1 MRERLVGLLE
11 KLDLTL
17 ALAKEVLDEDQI
29 DSTASLAKTARARL
43 AYPDDLIIAAL
54 AGGTGSGKSSI
65 LNAISGEEM
74 ADVGGVRPTTS
85 EPLAVAEPGRI
96 GSVSGYLD
104 ELGIEVVP
112 AASAPSWL
120 VLVDLP
126 DTDSVEVEHR
136 HLVETL
142 LPSIDVVVWVADPE
156 KYRDESLHSL
166 IRRLTAHEG
175 QMVFVLNQV
184 DRLSEEGRAQVVADF
199 GVSLG
204 EDGLADP
211 TVIAT
216 AANPPSGPALGVDD
230 LVEALHRLATD
241 PLMLQAKLLA
251 DIEGAAST
259 LAEMAGATGTD
270 FETRV
275 GELVDEASRLIG
287 NGETDPATALLTE
300 FVESLG
306 LPQLDAISTKI
317 PAAVETAYR
326 QTGTPLRRRTVF
338 SRLWWVRSRSAPSH
352 TEQMAKVTESIT
364 AELVDPMREV
374 LRQRAQLAASV
385 ADLSLTVA
393 SLTTR

>member
-1 MRERLVGLLE
+1 MRERLVDLLE

-17 ALAKEVLDEDQI
+17 ALSREVLGEDQI
-29 DSTASLAKTARARL
+29 ESTASLAKTVRARL
-43 AYPDDLIIAAL
+43 AYPDDLIIVAL

-85 EPLAVAEPGRI
+85 EPLAVAESSRI
-96 GSVSGYLD
+96 GSVAGYLD
-104 ELGIEVVP
+104 ELGIEAVP
-112 AASAPSWL
+112 AEGAPRWL
-120 VLVDLP
+120 ALVDLP

-175 QMVFVLNQV
+175 QMLFVLNQI
-184 DRLSEEGRAQVVADF
+184 DRLNEEARSQVVADF
-199 GVSLG
+199 RVSLG

-230 LVEALHRLATD
+230 LVEALHGLAAD
-241 PLMLQAKLLA
+241 PLVLQAKLLA

-259 LAEMAGATGTD
+259 LAGMADAAGTD
-270 FETRV
+270 FEAQV
-275 GELVDEASRLIG
+275 GDLVDEATRLIV
-287 NGETDPATALLTE
+287 NGETDPATARLTE
-300 FVESLG
+300 FVETLD
-306 LPQLDAISTKI
+306 LHQLDAISAKI
-317 PAAVETAYR
+317 PAAVWAAYLK
-326 QTGTPLRRRTVF
+326 TGSPLVRRT
-338 SRLWWVRSRSAPSH
+338 RLWWTRSRRAASH
-352 TEQMAKVTESIT
+352 PDQLTKVSESLT
-364 AELVDPMREV
+364 TELVDPMREV
-374 LRQRAQLAASV
+374 LRKRAQLAASV

>member
-1 MRERLVGLLE
+1 MRERLVDLLE

-17 ALAKEVLDEDQI
+17 ALSREVLGEDQI
-29 DSTASLAKTARARL
+29 ESTASLAKTVRARL
-43 AYPDDLIIAAL
+43 AYPDDLIIVAL

-85 EPLAVAEPGRI
+85 EPLAVAESSRI
-96 GSVSGYLD
+96 GSVAGYLD
-104 ELGIEVVP
+104 ELGIEAVP
-112 AASAPSWL
+112 AEGAPRWL
-120 VLVDLP
+120 ALVDLP

-175 QMVFVLNQV
+175 QMLFVLNQI
-184 DRLSEEGRAQVVADF
+184 DRLNEEARSQVVADF
-199 GVSLG
+199 RVSLG

-216 AANPPSGPALGVDD
+216 AANPPSGPALGVDE
-230 LVEALHRLATD
+230 LVEALRGLAAD
-241 PLMLQAKLLA
+241 PLVLQAKLLA

-259 LAEMAGATGTD
+259 LAGMADAAGTD
-270 FETRV
+270 FEAQV
-275 GELVDEASRLIG
+275 GDLVDEATRLIV
-287 NGETDPATALLTE
+287 NGETDPATARLTE
-300 FVESLG
+300 FVETLD
-306 LPQLDAISTKI
+306 LHQLDAISAKI
-317 PAAVETAYR
+317 PAAVWAAYLK
-326 QTGTPLRRRTVF
+326 TGSPLVRRT
-338 SRLWWVRSRSAPSH
+338 RLWWTRSRRAASH
-352 TEQMAKVTESIT
+352 PDQLTKVSESLT
-364 AELVDPMREV
+364 TELVDPMREV
-374 LRQRAQLAASV
+374 LRKRAQLAASV